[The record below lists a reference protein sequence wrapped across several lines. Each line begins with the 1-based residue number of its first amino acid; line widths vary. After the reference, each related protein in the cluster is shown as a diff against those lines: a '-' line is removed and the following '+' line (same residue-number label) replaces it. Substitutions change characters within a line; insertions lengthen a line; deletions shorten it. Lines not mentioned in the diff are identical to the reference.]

1 MIYDTNNN
9 WHSPVRKIE
18 AGALLLS
25 SSSKSIYGE
34 NSIELY
40 DVCQRNPSFKCVIQG
55 RNLLK
60 YAFSQEATIINGV
73 TFAVDEEG
81 GISAFGTAGAGGAV
95 FYFTEEKAKCLIDNR
110 YNYTPFTVAD
120 ENPVT
125 LYSDM
130 LRAEITA
137 PNGSVTNISA
147 FDMYCEEGTEILPYI
162 EIREGSY
169 VNFTIKPQL
178 ICADINS
185 MDPGVDRYSQ
195 PIQNL
200 NEVYLIIN
208 GTEYAVNQDGT
219 VEDIQKSG
227 TEMFISANV
236 PDVGIYFTY
245 NCVEYGN
252 IFTGND
258 FLKSFTIERIG
269 EESKFFGMSICQKA
283 NIKIIDKDRIL
294 SFNTRDGFMGV
305 IGNSLETITMFAPVF
320 YVSEVHRDEN
330 TNELSITAY
339 DLLYDANKYTVAD
352 LGLVA
357 PYTVRQVAEKCASLI
372 GAYGAIIP
380 EDSRFDMTYEE
391 GANLEGT
398 ETVREVLNAIAEVTL
413 TICYLDIN
421 NFLVFK
427 RLDKDGDPVL
437 TITKEDYIELDS
449 KTNRRLSAIVSVTEL
464 GDNVGASLAQAGTTQ
479 YVRDNPFL
487 DLRDDVAQWVDE
499 ALAAVGGLT
508 INQFECSWRGN
519 PGLEP
524 GDKIALVTKDGST
537 ITSFVLNDTISY
549 DGSLSEN
556 TSWHYEDSAEDESN
570 PSTLGEALKKT
581 FAKVDKANQQ
591 IEIVAAETTAL
602 RLDADSISATVT
614 ELNKEVN
621 TKIGADEVSFI
632 VQEELSDGVNKVIT
646 STGFTFDDK
655 GLSVTKSDSE
665 ISTTISEDG
674 MKIYRKN
681 AEVLVADNQGVRA
694 EDLHATTYLIVGNNS
709 RFEDYSSNR
718 TGCFWVGNQG
728 G

>member
-40 DVCQRNPSFKCVIQG
+40 DVCQRNPSFKCVVQG

-60 YAFSQEATIINGV
+60 YGFFRESVIINGI
-73 TFAVDEEG
+73 TFTVNADYS
-81 GISAFGTAGAGGAV
+81 ISAFGTAGTGGAV
-95 FYFTEEKAKCLIDNR
+95 FYFTEEKAKCLMDNR
-110 YNYTPFTVAD
+110 YCYTPFIVAD
-120 ENPVT
+120 EDPVT
-125 LYSDM
+125 LYGEM
-130 LRAEITA
+130 LCAEITA

-147 FDMYCEEGTEILPYI
+147 FDMYCYEGTEILPYI
-162 EIREGSY
+162 EIKEGRY

-178 ICADINS
+178 ICYDANGINDG
-185 MDPGVDRYSQ
+185 MERYTQ
-195 PIQNL
+195 PIL
-200 NEVYLIIN
+200 DLTEVKLIVN

-219 VEDIQKSG
+219 VEGIQKSG
-227 TEMFISANV
+227 TEMLISTSI
-236 PDVGIYFTY
+236 PGVGIYFTY
-245 NCVEYGN
+245 NCVEYSN
-252 IFTGND
+252 VFTGND
-258 FLKSFTIERIG
+258 FLKSFTVERIG

-283 NIKIIDKDRIL
+283 NIKMIDKDRML
-294 SFNTRDGFMGV
+294 TFNTRDGFVGI
-305 IGNSLETITMFAPVF
+305 IGNSFETITMFAPAF

-339 DLLYDANKYTVAD
+339 DLLYDANKYTAAD
-352 LGLVA
+352 LGLAA
-357 PYTVRQVAEKCASLI
+357 PYTVRQAAEKCASLI
-372 GAYGAIIP
+372 GAYGAVIP
-380 EDSRFDMTYEE
+380 EDSRFDMVYEE

-464 GDNVGASLAQAGTTQ
+464 GDNVGASLAQSGTTQ

-499 ALAAVGGLT
+499 ALVTMGGLT

-524 GDKIALVTKDGST
+524 GDKIALVAKDGST

-556 TSWHYEDSAEDESN
+556 TSWHYEDSSEDESN
-570 PSTLGEALKKT
+570 PSSIGEVLKKT
-581 FAKVDKANQQ
+581 FAKVDKVNQQ
-591 IEIVAAETTAL
+591 VEIVAAETAQL
-602 RLDADSISATVT
+602 KLDAESFNVSIETLQKEIDDKPDLEDIEIDVT
-614 ELNKEVN
+614 EV
-621 TKIGADEVSFI
+621 T
-632 VQEELSDGVNKVIT
+632 T
-646 STGFTFDDK
+646 TTGFMFNQD
-655 GLSVTKSDSE
+655 GLTISKSNSE
-665 ISTTISEDG
+665 ISTLITEDG
-674 MKIYRKN
+674 MSISRKD
-681 AEVLVADNQGVRA
+681 EEILKADNTGVKA
-694 EDLHATTYLIVGNNS
+694 EDLHATTYLIIGKNS
-709 RFEDYSSNR
+709 RFEDFADTR
-718 TGCFWVGNQG
+718 TACIWIGKGV
-728 G
+728 